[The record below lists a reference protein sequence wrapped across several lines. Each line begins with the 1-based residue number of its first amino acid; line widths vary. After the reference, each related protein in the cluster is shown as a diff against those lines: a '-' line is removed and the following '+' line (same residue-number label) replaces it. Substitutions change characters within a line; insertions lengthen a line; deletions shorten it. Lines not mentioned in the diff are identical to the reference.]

1 MTAQIPLRNLAGE
14 ELGIEFVHRD
24 YALMTSAEAGRRGVI
39 TFYTLNNPS
48 VIRIEPP
55 LVITPDLIDRAAE
68 GIAGAVAEAERLL
81 SGVRESGA
89 GP

>member
-1 MTAQIPLRNLAGE
+1 M
-14 ELGIEFVHRD
+14 LGVEFTHRD
-24 YALMTSAEAGRRGVI
+24 YALMASAEAGRRGVI
-39 TFYTLNNPS
+39 TFYTLNNPT

-55 LVITPDLIDRAAE
+55 LLITPDLIDRAAE

-81 SGVRESGA
+81 SSVREAEA